1 METLILAFAVAMAV
15 VALVLYF
22 ELKNTQERVERIR
35 SEMELKMSTTLRS
48 ALGNTTEKIPELEHR
63 IDDLAQ
69 KVERTEAEVH
79 SIQKQPNDKVQ

>member
-35 SEMELKMSTTLRS
+35 AEMEVKMSSTLRS
-48 ALGNTTEKIPELEHR
+48 ALGNTTEKIPEIEHR
-63 IDDLAQ
+63 LDDLTQ

-79 SIQKQPNDKVQ
+79 SIQKQPTDKV

>member
-35 SEMELKMSTTLRS
+35 AEMEVKMSTTLRS
-48 ALGNTTEKIPELEHR
+48 ALGNTTEKIPEIEHR
-63 IDDLAQ
+63 LDDLTQ
-69 KVERTEAEVH
+69 KMERTEAEVH
-79 SIQKQPNDKVQ
+79 SIQKQPTDKV

>member
-35 SEMELKMSTTLRS
+35 AEMEVKMSSTLRS

-63 IDDLAQ
+63 LDDLAQ

-79 SIQKQPNDKVQ
+79 SIQKQPTEQI

>member
-35 SEMELKMSTTLRS
+35 AEMEVKMSSTLRS

-63 IDDLAQ
+63 LDDLAQ

-79 SIQKQPNDKVQ
+79 SIQKQPTEKI

>member
-35 SEMELKMSTTLRS
+35 AEMEVKMSTTLRS
-48 ALGNTTEKIPELEHR
+48 ALGNTTEKIPEIEHR
-63 IDDLAQ
+63 LDDLTQ

-79 SIQKQPNDKVQ
+79 SIQKQPTDKV